1 MAEGRPL
8 GVAVVGSA
16 FMGKAHSNA
25 WRNVRAFYPDVPD
38 VRQQVLVARDAVA
51 TRDLAAQ
58 YGWAEAATDW
68 RTVIDRDDVDVVDIC
83 LPGHLHAEVA
93 IAALEAGKHV
103 LVEKPLANTVAEAE
117 KMLVVAQAAAGA
129 RRDVDGRLQL
139 PPGARPRARPRPGR
153 LRPTGRRPSGQGGLP
168 PGLAGRRRRPD
179 DVADAQGD
187 RRVGRAR
194 RPRLARGRPGPVPAR
209 PGRGVGVR
217 QHRDVRPP
225 THGGRRARGRHR
237 RRRRLGDAAD
247 VGWCGCVA
255 SR

>member
-38 VRQQVLVARDAVA
+38 VRQQVLVARDAKA

-117 KMLVVAQAAAGA
+117 KMLVVAQAAQERG
-129 RRDVDGRLQL
+129 VQSMVGFNY
-139 PPGARPRARPRPGR
+139 
-153 LRPTGRRPSGQGGLP
+153 
-168 PGLAGRRRRPD
+168 
-179 DVADAQGD
+179 
-187 RRVGRAR
+187 RRVPALV
-194 RPRLARGRPGPVPAR
+194 LARDLVASG
-209 PGRGVGVR
+209 
-217 QHRDVRPP
+217 
-225 THGGRRARGRHR
+225 
-237 RRRRLGDAAD
+237 RLGD
-247 VGWCGCVA
+247 VRQVKVA
-255 SR
+255 YL